1 MNTTLH
7 GRNEG
12 RLLLLAVRC
21 LMSRFVVVYVVIL
34 QIKSNLEVASVSRQ
48 KQHVL
53 LRAAVVIY
61 CIRSTRVLLTKKG
74 KREKGI

>member
-21 LMSRFVVVYVVIL
+21 LMSRFVMFYVVIL
-34 QIKSNLEVASVSRQ
+34 QIKSNLEMTHLPV
-48 KQHVL
+48 VL
-53 LRAAVVIY
+53 RVQEKEKRNIKIFSEYLYIY
-61 CIRSTRVLLTKKG
+61 NI
-74 KREKGI
+74 